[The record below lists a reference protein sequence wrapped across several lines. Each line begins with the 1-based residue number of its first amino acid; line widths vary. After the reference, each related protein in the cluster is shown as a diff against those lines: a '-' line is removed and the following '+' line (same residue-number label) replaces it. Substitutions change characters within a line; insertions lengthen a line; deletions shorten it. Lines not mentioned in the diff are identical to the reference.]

1 MRLIDEF
8 MQTAADNVERLLKAK
23 DEARRSAVRR
33 EDGGYGFTVT
43 GSDRNMETKMFV
55 EVGAEDISLV
65 IKNNLHTTFGEAA
78 DEKAKKMAILAQM
91 TGADMQE
98 KFSRYKALS
107 DDERKIVEDRAEQTK
122 VRFRPEAE
130 AALLVDQIVAPAIA
144 NRATQISYQTAHD
157 SGVMNGNPVIV
168 PEKDRG
174 YCTKAL
180 THVLYEMKLRYGGF
194 EFLPENAEEAA
205 HPMDFVRHLQEQPL
219 TAKNVHKTPE
229 GVSLREEIRKYPAGA
244 LAVLDQGKGHF
255 HAMLYTGKIEN
266 GNPVFI
272 SFNNDDAALQL
283 RNPDKSGYIINLPAV
298 LAEEENRRPQSERPV
313 GYEAAA
319 ESRSSIRFRDSR
331 TEEKVAVAGC
341 RVKLDIHRKIAGLRA
356 EMEKRNEAAPEKDK
370 KPENETER
378 VVPSPLKQDFR
389 PLDLI
394 SHGNVR

>member
-8 MQTAADNVERLLKAK
+8 MQTASDNVERLLKAK

-43 GSDRNMETKMFV
+43 GFNGNTETKMFV
-55 EVGAEDISLV
+55 EVSAENISSV
-65 IKNNLHTTFGEAA
+65 IENNLHVTFQEAV

-122 VRFRPEAE
+122 VQFRHEAE
-130 AALLVDQIVAPAIA
+130 AALLVDQIVAPVIA
-144 NRATQISYQTAHD
+144 NRATQIAYQTAHAF
-157 SGVMNGNPVIV
+157 GVMNGNPAIV
-168 PEKDRG
+168 PEKDHG

-180 THVLYEMKLRYGGF
+180 THTLYEMKFRYGGF
-194 EFLPENAEEAA
+194 EFLPENAEDAA

-244 LAVLDQGKGHF
+244 LAVLDQGEGRF
-255 HAMLYTGKIEN
+255 HTMLYTGKTEN

-283 RNPDKSGYIINLPAV
+283 RNPNKTGYIIDLPSV
-298 LAEEENRRPQSERPV
+298 LAAEESRRPQSERPA
-313 GYEAAA
+313 GNAAA
-319 ESRSSIRFRDSR
+319 TENSPSSRSQNGR
-331 TEEKVAVAGC
+331 TEEKVAIAGGY
-341 RVKLDIHRKIAGLRA
+341 RVKLDIHRRIADLRA
-356 EMEKRNEAAPEKDK
+356 EMEKRIVSEKDK
-370 KPENETER
+370 EQENKTER
-378 VVPSPLKQDFR
+378 GVPSPLKESSR

-394 SHGNVR
+394 SHVNVR